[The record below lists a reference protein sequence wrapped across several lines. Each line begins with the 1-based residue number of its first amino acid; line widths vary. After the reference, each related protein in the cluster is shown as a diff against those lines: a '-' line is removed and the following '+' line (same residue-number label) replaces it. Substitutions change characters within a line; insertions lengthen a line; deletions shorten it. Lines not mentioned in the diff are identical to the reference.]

1 MLAFRPGMLS
11 HSCISNT
18 ARSYRLVLRAQ
29 TRSGLIDGLTDSP
42 LNQSAQSGDMSG
54 VKRKRKVPNARPQ
67 VDLDRPW
74 TFPSQKVQASATHAG
89 VAEYFFVTDLALFAP
104 S

>member
-1 MLAFRPGMLS
+1 MLAFRPGMLR

-18 ARSYRLVLRAQ
+18 AYTAQSYRLVLGAQ

-42 LNQSAQSGDMSG
+42 SNQSAQDGDMSG

-67 VDLDRPW
+67 VDLDRPR
-74 TFPSQKVQASATHAG
+74 TFPSQ
-89 VAEYFFVTDLALFAP
+89 
-104 S
+104 